1 MIEQSYQEE
10 NHETH
15 DETLS
20 TITQPK
26 ISNNKMCTIQ
36 RSKSYVKP
44 ENKVLPGEMPTKPLR
59 KTNYLQTDGHKRTW
73 RHKTDKKNGGKKFS
87 PDCSHLS
94 MPEIY
99 NMETFGKTRLNRND
113 SGSSGDWKRPS
124 SIAAIRDQRHIMH
137 NEIKNFRDKYSR
149 SMDNLEEWTAD
160 EKLPYDIKTECN
172 GVNKHSEK
180 SNNGFFKNN
189 FSGHK
194 KSNNKSNYIDA
205 EKKGKGYKIDPIK
218 VQPLTCTPKE
228 KIIVKRHFLS
238 RPPHLSSTPTNL
250 DRDDE
255 LSFVKKESKQL
266 DKSSGILVKKNKSSG
281 NKEIRKSVD
290 FCFEKELEDE
300 KSFLSKTSNKTMD
313 KKSSNV
319 QQKGNNFIEDKKN
332 IKINKSSSQTNNKLD
347 IASKAKA
354 ILLESKRRQL
364 MEQSINESLDLPEDF
379 ICKNEKGTIK
389 TGKQKSKSFL
399 CHDANKSKSDSIKS
413 KFGIRSIRQRKKED
427 RVKIIDLEKDIQI
440 ISRFPIN
447 SKVYRHY
454 IGSASDKLS
463 NSYNAT
469 KMVQN
474 EDKLLSQSFIS
485 LDSNS
490 NNMNERGIDVTY
502 DENDFKIKVNENNK
516 LNEKKTVIESLNQ
529 VFDPIYDSIDDYQS
543 NRNQKIKVQLVKPE
557 KQQPKNSNLYENI
570 QNNNNNN
577 NNNSK
582 AQETYSS
589 FLKSTTSFKPIA
601 KVNPTTTNLNI
612 VQNAKSNQTNA
623 LNKIRTKKEE
633 NHNRST
639 NNNNNNKNIVQ
650 VVIPNIS
657 LTTNENTSN
666 NLQSIISK
674 FDSLQT
680 NEFHFTSAEE
690 NNLNTKNDAL
700 RINSHVNR
708 KYSMS
713 SDKLEPIFEG
723 TPNKVVSLGENNNNN
738 KVRRKSTIGK

>member
-1 MIEQSYQEE
+1 
-10 NHETH
+10 
-15 DETLS
+15 
-20 TITQPK
+20 
-26 ISNNKMCTIQ
+26 
-36 RSKSYVKP
+36 
-44 ENKVLPGEMPTKPLR
+44 
-59 KTNYLQTDGHKRTW
+59 
-73 RHKTDKKNGGKKFS
+73 
-87 PDCSHLS
+87 
-94 MPEIY
+94 
-99 NMETFGKTRLNRND
+99 
-113 SGSSGDWKRPS
+113 
-124 SIAAIRDQRHIMH
+124 
-137 NEIKNFRDKYSR
+137 
-149 SMDNLEEWTAD
+149 
-160 EKLPYDIKTECN
+160 
-172 GVNKHSEK
+172 
-180 SNNGFFKNN
+180 
-189 FSGHK
+189 
-194 KSNNKSNYIDA
+194 
-205 EKKGKGYKIDPIK
+205 
-218 VQPLTCTPKE
+218 
-228 KIIVKRHFLS
+228 
-238 RPPHLSSTPTNL
+238 
-250 DRDDE
+250 
-255 LSFVKKESKQL
+255 
-266 DKSSGILVKKNKSSG
+266 
-281 NKEIRKSVD
+281 
-290 FCFEKELEDE
+290 
-300 KSFLSKTSNKTMD
+300 
-313 KKSSNV
+313 
-319 QQKGNNFIEDKKN
+319 
-332 IKINKSSSQTNNKLD
+332 
-347 IASKAKA
+347 
-354 ILLESKRRQL
+354 
-364 MEQSINESLDLPEDF
+364 
-379 ICKNEKGTIK
+379 
-389 TGKQKSKSFL
+389 
-399 CHDANKSKSDSIKS
+399 
-413 KFGIRSIRQRKKED
+413 
-427 RVKIIDLEKDIQI
+427 
-440 ISRFPIN
+440 
-447 SKVYRHY
+447 
-454 IGSASDKLS
+454 
-463 NSYNAT
+463 
-469 KMVQN
+469 
-474 EDKLLSQSFIS
+474 
-485 LDSNS
+485 
-490 NNMNERGIDVTY
+490 MNERGIDVTY

-639 NNNNNNKNIVQ
+639 NNNNNNNKNIVQ